1 MRPGTWAGCSRVTV
15 AAGLAASAQAAGWP
29 AGRLSSEDP
38 DTGAP
43 GSSEI
48 MNRPPGRIGG
58 SANWRA
64 QAVPTA
70 YCSRV
75 CSTTSEQLAKIGRAI
90 DELAADSRA
99 PQGARSDASFEDRL
113 AGIWAMVAEL
123 DPELARRMPSYDPRA
138 RRPGPTR
145 ASGPGPDPGASGGTT
160 RE

>member
-1 MRPGTWAGCSRVTV
+1 
-15 AAGLAASAQAAGWP
+15 
-29 AGRLSSEDP
+29 
-38 DTGAP
+38 
-43 GSSEI
+43 
-48 MNRPPGRIGG
+48 MNRPPGGIGG
-58 SANWRA
+58 SVNWRA

-75 CSTTSEQLAKIGRAI
+75 CSTTSEQLAKIGKAI

-123 DPELARRMPSYDPRA
+123 DPELARRMPSYDPA
-138 RRPGPTR
+138 RRPDPTR

-160 RE
+160 GE